1 MTLEATA
8 PALGRQGI
16 IWNGHWQ
23 VHSLPISTFS
33 APNPYL
39 WVDWG
44 LYLIQPRLVLNCIPE
59 DGFELSILPSMPLEC
74 VGMMVH
80 LGCQLEWSWNQEKPL
95 GTREGVS

>member
-1 MTLEATA
+1 MGTGKY
-8 PALGRQGI
+8 ALFPLLP
-16 IWNGHWQ
+16 
-23 VHSLPISTFS
+23 SLPL
-33 APNPYL
+33 NPYL

-44 LYLIQPRLVLNCIPE
+44 LYLIQPRLVLNCVPK